1 MEHLKS
7 KEITDTTIDLMQY
20 FINTFDADDRTEGS
34 LVLPPFT
41 LEYDI
46 REFILR
52 LNDYVILRWD
62 SRKEFSR
69 DQIEFLKYFNGETIY
84 TLDTDWTYQRE
95 DRHHKW
101 TSPNKSVTVELFSRA
116 SDYEVHAPGQSWS
129 YKNEDLAH
137 MKLRWLLKEVD
148 PWKLEYWK
156 RQQHYA
162 IQRYMKLPQVN
173 KVTARILV
181 EEYDLLTF
189 DDLREANLNGM
200 RDVPI
205 SDSPELQQ
213 DIDKL
218 EDELGTLDEED
229 ELISLRKKELVE
241 KA

>member
-20 FINTFDADDRTEGS
+20 FINTFDADERTEGS
-34 LVLPPFT
+34 LHLPPFI

-46 REFILR
+46 REFVLR
-52 LNDYVILRWD
+52 MNDYVILRWD
-62 SRKEFSR
+62 NRKEFSR
-69 DQIEFLKYFNGETIY
+69 EQIEYLKYFDGASIY
-84 TLDTDWTYQRE
+84 SLDTDWNYKRE

-101 TSPNKSVTVELFSRA
+101 TSPNNSVTVEYFNRGKS
-116 SDYEVHAPGQSWS
+116 YEVHAPGQSWD

-162 IQRYMKLPQVN
+162 INRYMKLPQVN

-181 EEYDLLTF
+181 EEYNLLTF
-189 DDLREANLNGM
+189 DDLRNANLDGM
-200 RDVPI
+200 SDVPI
-205 SDSPELQQ
+205 SSSPELREN
-213 DIDKL
+213 IDAL
-218 EDELGTLDEED
+218 ENEIGPLNEED
-229 ELISLRKKELVE
+229 ELIRLRKKELVD